1 VAKGTLTTKQL
12 DEVNA
17 RLLQLLRRDGD
28 GWDAIYT
35 CPHHPQGGPSAKNR
49 FVRTCGCRKPKPGLL
64 LRAAREH
71 GIRLTSSWMIG
82 DGLNDVQAG
91 RAAGCRTILV
101 TRLKVEQIQ
110 RFLGLKGATPDA
122 VVPDLA
128 AALRVV
134 RQGGAP

>member
-1 VAKGTLTTKQL
+1 
-12 DEVNA
+12 
-17 RLLQLLRRDGD
+17 
-28 GWDAIYT
+28 
-35 CPHHPQGGPSAKNR
+35 
-49 FVRTCGCRKPKPGLL
+49 
-64 LRAAREH
+64 
-71 GIRLTSSWMIG
+71 MIG